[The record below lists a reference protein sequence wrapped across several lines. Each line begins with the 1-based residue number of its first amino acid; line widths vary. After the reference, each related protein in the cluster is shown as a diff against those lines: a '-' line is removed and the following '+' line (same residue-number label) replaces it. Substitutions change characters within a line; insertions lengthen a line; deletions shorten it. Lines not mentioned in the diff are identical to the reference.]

1 MWLGLKG
8 MKYKTGT
15 QAGKVNWHQIRA
27 DCKCQAMLGLYPAG
41 NREPSKVLACK
52 GACSNLCS
60 RMSLSAMRRREER
73 MGVCSL
79 ELGEIAT
86 VAIVSGTGENKLKWV
101 RRDRVKRRKDQCSSC
116 SREGTLQL

>member
-1 MWLGLKG
+1 MARVKG
-8 MKYKTGT
+8 DEVQDGDPGW
-15 QAGKVNWHQIRA
+15 QGNWHQIRA

-73 MGVCSL
+73 MGGGAPWS
-79 ELGEIAT
+79 
-86 VAIVSGTGENKLKWV
+86 
-101 RRDRVKRRKDQCSSC
+101 
-116 SREGTLQL
+116 